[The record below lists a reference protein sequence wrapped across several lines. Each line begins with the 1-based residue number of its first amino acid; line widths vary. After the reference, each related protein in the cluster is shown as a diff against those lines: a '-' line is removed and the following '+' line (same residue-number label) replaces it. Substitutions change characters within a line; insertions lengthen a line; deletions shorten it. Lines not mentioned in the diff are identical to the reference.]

1 MSDSSIIFIELFKT
15 EKEKVKRKLFSPPG
29 ECMNTDKEENK
40 KMREKISF
48 GEYFDAQYERLREM
62 MSNKDR
68 KLHKEWE
75 EDYNKNKKR
84 KKENEK

>member
-1 MSDSSIIFIELFKT
+1 MSDSSIIFIEFFKKRDMRTSQQDNTKIKKDT
-15 EKEKVKRKLFSPPG
+15 E
-29 ECMNTDKEENK
+29 
-40 KMREKISF
+40 SF

-62 MSNKDR
+62 LSNKDR

-75 EDYNKNKKR
+75 EEYNKKR

>member
-1 MSDSSIIFIELFKT
+1 MSDSSIIFIEFFKKRDMKTLQQDNTKIKKDT
-15 EKEKVKRKLFSPPG
+15 E
-29 ECMNTDKEENK
+29 
-40 KMREKISF
+40 SF

-62 MSNKDR
+62 LSNKDR

-75 EDYNKNKKR
+75 EEYNKNKKR